1 MKDSLL
7 SLGTPRYSV
16 HLHKE
21 QSCTRQDSPLRSSQS
36 IPATLTL
43 SPTSTLCL
51 IFLSIP
57 LTVHNS
63 SMLPSRGSLQ
73 IPHHHALDAAATA
86 GTNHCTACRMSTPYK
101 DAIRAED
108 VCDR

>member
-7 SLGTPRYSV
+7 SLSLLSYRV
-16 HLHKE
+16 HLQYQQK
-21 QSCTRQDSPLRSSQS
+21 CTRQDSPLRSSQS
-36 IPATLTL
+36 ILATLTL

-73 IPHHHALDAAATA
+73 IPHHHALDAPATA
-86 GTNHCTACRMSTPYK
+86 GTNHCTACRMSPPYK
-101 DAIRAED
+101 EQKMSVIR
-108 VCDR
+108 